1 MSERI
6 TKQELRR
13 GRFKKT
19 IDREEARRQRE
30 DNLVGIRKAKR
41 EENLMKRRREK
52 MGTQSFHGSSDIDSI
67 TTTGLDGST
76 TDSNHSF
83 NATLNARLPQMVAGV
98 FSNDPSDQLHY
109 TLEFRRLLSIERS
122 PPIEEVIR
130 QNVVPRFVHFLKQD
144 DRPQL
149 QFEAAWALTNIAS
162 GTSIHTKVVIDYG
175 AVPVFIHLLK
185 SPNDDVREQAV
196 WALGNIAG
204 DSPSCRNMV
213 LESGALQPLLM
224 QLTGDSKVS
233 MLRNATWTLSNL
245 CRGKPPPP
253 FDMVSPALAT
263 LVHLIYFDDEEVLT
277 DACWALSYLS
287 DGDNDKISAVVESGV
302 VKRLVEL
309 LLHQSVSVQTP
320 SLRTVG
326 NIVTGDDIQ
335 TQFVINVS
343 ALPCLLN
350 LLNSPKKS
358 IRKEAC
364 WTISNI
370 TAGNKEQIGAVIDA
384 NIIPP
389 LVAVLTNADF
399 DVKKEAAWAISN
411 ATSGGTPEQIKYL
424 VEQGCIEPLCNL
436 LAVHDARIVSVA
448 LEGLENILRVGQKEK
463 DASGAEYNEY
473 ARSIESVGGLDKI
486 EGLQHHS
493 NQEVYEK
500 ALRIL
505 EVFFIPEEEEE
516 IEGVLPDSAGAQFGF
531 GVAQAPEGG
540 FSFGPANT
548 GGFGSTPQDQQGGAG
563 APQGE
568 GGGGGG
574 VWGQ

>member
-1 MSERI
+1 MSERLS
-6 TKQELRR
+6 KQELRR

-19 IDREEARRQRE
+19 IDRDEARRQRE

-52 MGTQSFHGSSDIDSI
+52 MGTSTFGQSDADSLHPI
-67 TTTGLDGST
+67 GLDGST
-76 TDSNHSF
+76 TDSNQSF
-83 NATLNARLPQMVAGV
+83 GASLYARLPEMVSGV
-98 FSNDPSDQLHY
+98 FSDDPTDQLHH
-109 TLEFRRLLSIERS
+109 TLGFRRLLSIERN

-130 QNVVPRFVHFLKQD
+130 QNVVPRFVEFLKQD
-144 DRPQL
+144 DHPQL

-162 GTSIHTKVVIDYG
+162 GTSVHTKVVIDNG
-175 AVPVFIHLLK
+175 AVPVFVHLLN

-204 DSPSCRNMV
+204 DSPACRNLV
-213 LESGALQPLLM
+213 LEAGALQPLLM
-224 QLTGDSKVS
+224 QLTIDSKLS

-245 CRGKPPPP
+245 CRGKPAPI
-253 FDMVSPALAT
+253 FEMVRPALAT
-263 LVHLIYFDDEEVLT
+263 LSHLVYFDDEEVLT

-287 DGDNDKISAVVESGV
+287 DGDNDKIKAVVESGV
-302 VKRLVEL
+302 VKRVVEL

-370 TAGNKEQIGAVIDA
+370 TAGNKEQIGAVIES
-384 NIIPP
+384 NVIPP
-389 LVAVLTNADF
+389 LISILTNADF

-411 ATSGGTPEQIKYL
+411 ATSGGTPEQIKFL
-424 VEQGCIEPLCNL
+424 VDQGCIEPLCNL
-436 LAVHDARIVSVA
+436 LGVHDSRIISVA

-463 DASGAEYNEY
+463 DATGAEFNEY
-473 ARSIESVGGLDKI
+473 ARAIEAVGGLDKI

-500 ALRIL
+500 AARIL

-516 IEGVLPDSAGAQFGF
+516 VDGVLPENAGSQFGF
-531 GVAQAPEGG
+531 GGMAAPEGG
-540 FSFGPANT
+540 FNFGGPMSD
-548 GGFGSTPQDQQGGAG
+548 GFGGATQEHQG
-563 APQGE
+563 
-568 GGGGGG
+568 
-574 VWGQ
+574 WGQ

>member
-1 MSERI
+1 MSERVS
-6 TKQELRR
+6 KQDMRR
-13 GRFKKT
+13 GRFKKA
-19 IDREEARRQRE
+19 IDRDEARRQRE

-52 MGTQSFHGSSDIDSI
+52 MGSSNFATPADLEATTAIDSNQAMN
-67 TTTGLDGST
+67 TTLQS
-76 TDSNHSF
+76 
-83 NATLNARLPQMVAGV
+83 RLPQMVAGV
-98 FSNDPSDQLHY
+98 FSENPADQIRS
-109 TLEFRRLLSIERS
+109 TLEFRRLLSIEHN

-130 QNVVPRFVHFLKQD
+130 QNVVPRFVLFLQQD
-144 DRPQL
+144 EYPQL

-162 GTSIHTKVVIDYG
+162 GTSAHTKVVIDNG
-175 AVPVFIHLLK
+175 AVPIFVRLLS

-204 DSPSCRNMV
+204 DSPGCRNLV
-213 LESGALQPLLM
+213 LEAGTLHPLLM

-233 MLRNATWTLSNL
+233 MLRNAAWTLSNL
-245 CRGKPPPP
+245 CRGKPPPV
-253 FDMVSPALAT
+253 FDLVRPALAT
-263 LVHLIYFDDEEVLT
+263 LAHLIYFDDEEVLT

-287 DGDNDKISAVVESGV
+287 DGENHKIKAVVESGV

-309 LLHQSVSVQTP
+309 LMHQSTSVQTP

-326 NIVTGDDIQ
+326 NIVTGDDVQ

-370 TAGNKEQIGAVIDA
+370 TAGNKEQIGAVMDA

-389 LVAVLTNADF
+389 LIQILISADF

-411 ATSGGTPEQIKYL
+411 ATSGGTPQQIKYL
-424 VEQGCIEPLCNL
+424 VNQGCIEPLCNL
-436 LAVHDARIVSVA
+436 LGVHDSKIVSVA
-448 LEGLENILRVGQKEK
+448 LEGLENILRVGQKER
-463 DASGAEYNEY
+463 DTNAAEFNEY
-473 ARSIESVGGLDKI
+473 AQSIEAVGGLDKI
-486 EGLQHHS
+486 ESLQQHS

-500 ALRIL
+500 AVRIL
-505 EVFFIPEEEEE
+505 EVFFMADEEEE
-516 IEGVLPDSAGAQFGF
+516 IDGVVPDNSGNQFGF
-531 GVAQAPEGG
+531 GVNQAPEGG
-540 FSFGPANT
+540 FNFGGPVS
-548 GGFGSTPQDQQGGAG
+548 GFGQDQQG
-563 APQGE
+563 
-568 GGGGGG
+568 
-574 VWGQ
+574 WGQ

>member
-1 MSERI
+1 MSERVS
-6 TKQELRR
+6 KQDLRR
-13 GRFKKT
+13 GRFKKA
-19 IDREEARRQRE
+19 IDRDEARRQRE

-41 EENLMKRRREK
+41 EENLMKKRREK
-52 MGTQSFHGSSDIDSI
+52 MGVSSFGASHADLDSV
-67 TTTGLDGST
+67 T
-76 TDSNHSF
+76 TDSNTSLSS
-83 NATLNARLPQMVAGV
+83 TLHARLPQMVAGV
-98 FSNDPSDQLHY
+98 FSDNAAEQVQY
-109 TLEFRRLLSIERS
+109 TLEFRRLLSIERN
-122 PPIEEVIR
+122 PPIEEVIH
-130 QNVVPRFVHFLKQD
+130 QNVVPRFVKFLTD
-144 DRPQL
+144 DLNPQL

-162 GTSIHTKVVIDYG
+162 GTSVHTKVVIDNG
-175 AVPVFIHLLK
+175 AVPVFVHLLS

-204 DSPSCRNMV
+204 DSAICRDLV
-213 LESGALQPLLM
+213 LEAGALRPLLM
-224 QLTGDSKVS
+224 QLTGDSKVT

-245 CRGKPPPP
+245 CRGKPPPK
-253 FDMVSPALAT
+253 FEMVKPALGT
-263 LVHLIYFDDEEVLT
+263 LAHLIYFDDEEVLT

-287 DGDNDKISAVVESGV
+287 DGNNEKIKAVVESGV

-326 NIVTGDDIQ
+326 NIVTGDDVQ

-370 TAGNKEQIGAVIDA
+370 TAGNKEQINAVMEA

-389 LVAVLTNADF
+389 LIQILTNADF

-411 ATSGGTPEQIKYL
+411 ATSGGTPLQIKYL

-436 LAVHDARIVSVA
+436 LTVHDARIVSVA

-463 DASGAEYNEY
+463 DTSGAEYNDY
-473 ARSIESVGGLDKI
+473 ARAIEAVGGLDKI
-486 EGLQHHS
+486 EALQQHS

-500 ALRIL
+500 AVRIL
-505 EVFFIPEEEEE
+505 EVFFMADEEEE
-516 IEGVLPDSAGAQFGF
+516 IDGVVPDSSGAQFGF
-531 GVAQAPEGG
+531 GLNSAPDGG
-540 FSFGPANT
+540 FNFGGPTT
-548 GGFGSTPQDQQGGAG
+548 GGFGAPGPEHQG
-563 APQGE
+563 
-568 GGGGGG
+568 
-574 VWGQ
+574 WGQ

>member
-1 MSERI
+1 M
-6 TKQELRR
+6 
-13 GRFKKT
+13 KK
-19 IDREEARRQRE
+19 
-30 DNLVGIRKAKR
+30 
-41 EENLMKRRREK
+41 RREK
-52 MGTQSFHGSSDIDSI
+52 MGATSFGGSHADLDS
-67 TTTGLDGST
+67 ST
-76 TDSNHSF
+76 TDSNTSPT
-83 NATLNARLPQMVAGV
+83 ATLYARLPQMVAGV
-98 FSNDPSDQLHY
+98 FSSNPADQVQY
-109 TLEFRRLLSIERS
+109 TLEFRRLLSIERN

-130 QNVVPRFVHFLKQD
+130 QNVVPRFVEFLTD
-144 DRPQL
+144 DSQPQL

-162 GTSIHTKVVIDYG
+162 GTSVHTKVVIDNG
-175 AVPVFIHLLK
+175 AVPVFVHLLN

-204 DSPSCRNMV
+204 DSAMCRDLV
-213 LESGALQPLLM
+213 LEAAALHPLLM
-224 QLTGDSKVS
+224 QLTGDSKVT

-245 CRGKPPPP
+245 CRGKPPPN
-253 FDMVSPALAT
+253 FEMVKPALGT
-263 LVHLIYFDDEEVLT
+263 LAHLIYFDDEEVLT

-287 DGDNDKISAVVESGV
+287 DGNNEKIKAVVESGV

-309 LLHQSVSVQTP
+309 LLHQSVAVQTP

-326 NIVTGDDIQ
+326 NIVTGDDVQ

-370 TAGNKEQIGAVIDA
+370 TAGNKEQISAVMEA

-389 LVAVLTNADF
+389 LIQILTNADF

-411 ATSGGTPEQIKYL
+411 ATSGGTPVQIKYL

-436 LAVHDARIVSVA
+436 LSVHDARIVSVA

-463 DASGAEYNEY
+463 DTSGADFNDYSR
-473 ARSIESVGGLDKI
+473 AIEAVGGLDRI
-486 EGLQHHS
+486 EALQQHS

-500 ALRIL
+500 AVRIL
-505 EVFFIPEEEEE
+505 EVFFMADEEEE
-516 IEGVLPDSAGAQFGF
+516 IDGVVPDNTNSQFGF
-531 GVAQAPEGG
+531 GAATPDGG
-540 FSFGPANT
+540 FNFGGPT
-548 GGFGSTPQDQQGGAG
+548 GGFGGAG
-563 APQGE
+563 TEQSG
-568 GGGGGG
+568 
-574 VWGQ
+574 WGQ

>member
-1 MSERI
+1 MSERV
-6 TKQELRR
+6 TKQDLRR

-19 IDREEARRQRE
+19 IDRDEARRQRE
-30 DNLVGIRKAKR
+30 DNLVGIRKMKR
-41 EENLMKRRREK
+41 EENLMKRRREI
-52 MGTQSFHGSSDIDSI
+52 MGITGFAGAGDLDSV
-67 TTTGLDGST
+67 TTSGVDGA
-76 TDSNHSF
+76 TDSNVSF
-83 NATLNARLPQMVAGV
+83 NASLQQRLPVMVSGV
-98 FSNDPSDQLHY
+98 FSEDTNEQLTN
-109 TLEFRRLLSIERS
+109 TLEFRRLLSIERN

-130 QNVVPRFVHFLKQD
+130 QNVVPRFVHFLSQD
-144 DRPQL
+144 AQPQL

-162 GTSIHTKVVIDYG
+162 GTSVHTKVVIDNG
-175 AVPVFIHLLK
+175 AVPVFIHLLS

-204 DSPSCRNMV
+204 DSPTCRNLV
-213 LESGALQPLLM
+213 LESGALHSLLM

-245 CRGKPPPP
+245 CRGKPPPV
-253 FDMVSPALAT
+253 FEMVRPALST
-263 LVHLIYFDDEEVLT
+263 LSHLIYFDDEEVLT

-287 DGDNDKISAVVESGV
+287 DGDNDKIKAVVESGV

-309 LLHQSVSVQTP
+309 LLHQNVAVQTP

-326 NIVTGDDIQ
+326 NIVTGDDVQ

-384 NIIPP
+384 NILPP
-389 LVAVLTNADF
+389 LIQILTTADF

-436 LAVHDARIVSVA
+436 LSVHDSRIVSVA

-463 DASGAEYNEY
+463 DALSAEYNEY
-473 ARSIESVGGLDKI
+473 ARSIEGVGGLDKI

-500 ALRIL
+500 AVRIL
-505 EVFFIPEEEEE
+505 EVFFIPEEDEE
-516 IEGVLPDSAGAQFGF
+516 IDGVLPDNTGGQFGF
-531 GVAQAPEGG
+531 GTAAAAPEGG
-540 FSFGPANT
+540 FNFSESQMSGQM
-548 GGFGSTPQDQQGGAG
+548 GGFGNSSAEQHQG
-563 APQGE
+563 
-568 GGGGGG
+568 
-574 VWGQ
+574 WGQ

>member
-1 MSERI
+1 MSERVS
-6 TKQELRR
+6 KQELRK
-13 GRFKKT
+13 GRFKKA
-19 IDREEARRQRE
+19 IDRDEARRQRG
-30 DNLVGIRKAKR
+30 DHLVVIRKSKR
-41 EENLMKRRREK
+41 EENLMKKRREK
-52 MGTQSFHGSSDIDSI
+52 MGASSGFGGSGDLDNSTIDSN
-67 TTTGLDGST
+67 TPL
-76 TDSNHSF
+76 
-83 NATLNARLPQMVAGV
+83 NASLHARLPQMVAGV
-98 FSNDPSDQLHY
+98 FSNNPADQVQY
-109 TLEFRRLLSIERS
+109 TLEFRRLLSIERN

-130 QNVVPRFVHFLKQD
+130 QNVVPRFVEFLKQD
-144 DRPQL
+144 MQPQL

-162 GTSIHTKVVIDYG
+162 GTSAHTRVVIDNE
-175 AVPVFIHLLK
+175 AVPVFVHLLS

-204 DSPSCRNMV
+204 DSAQCRDLV
-213 LESGALQPLLM
+213 LEAGALQPLLM
-224 QLTGDSKVS
+224 QLTGDSKVT

-245 CRGKPPPP
+245 CRGKPPPN
-253 FDMVSPALAT
+253 FEMVRPALST
-263 LVHLIYFDDEEVLT
+263 LGYLIYYDDEEVLT

-287 DGDNDKISAVVESGV
+287 DGNDDKIKAVVESGV

-326 NIVTGDDIQ
+326 NIVTGDDVQ

-370 TAGNKEQIGAVIDA
+370 TAGNKDQINAVIEA

-389 LVAVLTNADF
+389 LIQILTNADF

-411 ATSGGTPEQIKYL
+411 ATSGGTPIQIKYL
-424 VEQGCIEPLCNL
+424 VEQGCIEPLCSL
-436 LAVHDARIVSVA
+436 LTVHDARIVSVA

-463 DASGAEYNEY
+463 DTSGAEFNEY
-473 ARSIESVGGLDKI
+473 ARSIEAVAGLDKI
-486 EGLQHHS
+486 EGLQQHS

-500 ALRIL
+500 AVRIL
-505 EVFFIPEEEEE
+505 EVFFLAHEEEE
-516 IEGVLPDSAGAQFGF
+516 IDGVVPDNAGSQFGF
-531 GVAQAPEGG
+531 GVAPAPDGG
-540 FSFGPANT
+540 FNFGAPPAT
-548 GGFGSTPQDQQGGAG
+548 GFGSGGQDQQGWR
-563 APQGE
+563 Q
-568 GGGGGG
+568 
-574 VWGQ
+574 

>member
-6 TKQELRR
+6 TKQEIRR

-52 MGTQSFHGSSDIDSI
+52 MGTTSFHGSSDVDSVAS
-67 TTTGLDGST
+67 TGLDGSAI
-76 TDSNHSF
+76 DSNQSF
-83 NATLNARLPQMVAGV
+83 SNALHNRLPTMVTGV
-98 FSNDPSDQLHY
+98 FSNDVQEQLNY
-109 TLEFRRLLSIERS
+109 TLEFRRLLSIERN

-130 QNVVPRFVHFLKQD
+130 QNVVPRFVLFLKQD
-144 DRPQL
+144 EHPQL

-162 GTSIHTKVVIDYG
+162 GTSVHTKVVIDNG
-175 AVPVFIHLLK
+175 AVPVFVHLLN

-204 DSPSCRNMV
+204 DSPPCRNLV

-245 CRGKPPPP
+245 CRGKPPPI
-253 FDMVSPALAT
+253 FDMVRPALAT
-263 LVHLIYFDDEEVLT
+263 LAHLIYYDDEEVLT

-287 DGDNDKISAVVESGV
+287 DGDNDKIKAVVDSGV
-302 VKRLVEL
+302 VKRVVEL

-370 TAGNKEQIGAVIDA
+370 TAGNKEQIGAVIES

-389 LVAVLTNADF
+389 LISILTNADF

-411 ATSGGTPEQIKYL
+411 ATSGGTPDQIKYL
-424 VEQGCIEPLCNL
+424 VQQGCIEPLCNL
-436 LAVHDARIVSVA
+436 LSVHDSRIVSVA

-463 DASGAEYNEY
+463 DAMGAEYNVY
-473 ARSIESVGGLDKI
+473 SRAIESVGGLDKI
-486 EGLQHHS
+486 ESLQQHS

-500 ALRIL
+500 AVRIL
-505 EVFFIPEEEEE
+505 EVFFIPEEDED
-516 IEGVLPDSAGAQFGF
+516 IEAVLPDSAGSQFEF
-531 GVAQAPEGG
+531 GSSTPEGG
-540 FSFGPANT
+540 FNFSDPMP
-548 GGFGSTPQDQQGGAG
+548 GFGGQHEHPQ
-563 APQGE
+563 
-568 GGGGGG
+568 GGGG
-574 VWGQ
+574 WAQ

>member
-6 TKQELRR
+6 TKAELRR

-52 MGTQSFHGSSDIDSI
+52 MGTTSFHGTSDLDAVTAS
-67 TTTGLDGST
+67 GLDGST
-76 TDSNHSF
+76 TDSSNSF
-83 NATLNARLPQMVAGV
+83 NATLHARLPQMVAGV
-98 FSNDPSDQLHY
+98 FSNNVQEQLHY
-109 TLEFRRLLSIERS
+109 TLEFRRLLSIERN

-130 QNVVPRFVHFLKQD
+130 QNVVPRFVEFLKQD
-144 DRPQL
+144 DHPQL

-162 GTSIHTKVVIDYG
+162 GTSVHTKVVIDNG
-175 AVPVFIHLLK
+175 AVPVFVHLLN

-204 DSPSCRNMV
+204 DSPACRNLV
-213 LESGALQPLLM
+213 LESNALHPLLL

-253 FDMVSPALAT
+253 FEMVRPALAT
-263 LVHLIYFDDEEVLT
+263 LAHLIYFDDEEVLT
-277 DACWALSYLS
+277 DACWALSYMS
-287 DGDNDKISAVVESGV
+287 DGDNDKIKAVVESGV

-309 LLHQSVSVQTP
+309 LLHQSLSVQTP

-370 TAGNKEQIGAVIDA
+370 TAGNKEQIGAVIDS

-389 LVAVLTNADF
+389 LIAILTNADF

-411 ATSGGTPEQIKYL
+411 ATSGGTAEQTKYL
-424 VEQGCIEPLCNL
+424 VQQGCIEPLCNL
-436 LAVHDARIVSVA
+436 LSVHDSRIVSVA
-448 LEGLENILRVGQKEK
+448 LEGLENILRVGQKDK
-463 DASGAEYNEY
+463 DATGADYNEY
-473 ARSIESVGGLDKI
+473 SRAIESVGGLDKI
-486 EGLQHHS
+486 EGLQQHS

-500 ALRIL
+500 AVRIL

-516 IEGVLPDSAGAQFGF
+516 IEGVLPDSAGSQFGF
-531 GVAQAPEGG
+531 GVAPAPEGG
-540 FSFGPANT
+540 FNFGGAMS
-548 GGFGSTPQDQQGGAG
+548 GFGGAHDHPQ
-563 APQGE
+563 
-568 GGGGGG
+568 GGGG
-574 VWGQ
+574 WGQ

>member
-1 MSERI
+1 MSERV
-6 TKQELRR
+6 TKQDLRR
-13 GRFKKT
+13 GRFKKA
-19 IDREEARRQRE
+19 IDRDEARRQRE
-30 DNLVGIRKAKR
+30 DNMVGIRKAKR
-41 EENLMKRRREK
+41 EESLMKKRREK
-52 MGTQSFHGSSDIDSI
+52 MGVSSFGVSHSD
-67 TTTGLDGST
+67 LDST
-76 TDSNHSF
+76 TESNTSIC
-83 NATLNARLPQMVAGV
+83 ATLHARLPQMVQGV
-98 FSNDPSDQLHY
+98 FSANPADQVQY
-109 TLEFRRLLSIERS
+109 TLEFRRLLSIEKN

-130 QNVVPRFVHFLKQD
+130 QNVVPRFVEFLTD
-144 DRPQL
+144 DSQPQL

-162 GTSIHTKVVIDYG
+162 GTSVHTKVVIDNG
-175 AVPVFIHLLK
+175 AVPVFVHLLS

-204 DSPSCRNMV
+204 DSAGCRDLV
-213 LESGALQPLLM
+213 LENGALHPLLM
-224 QLTGDSKVS
+224 QLTGDSKVT

-245 CRGKPPPP
+245 CRGKPPPD
-253 FDMVSPALAT
+253 FEMVKPALGT
-263 LVHLIYFDDEEVLT
+263 LAHLIYFDDEEVLT

-287 DGDNDKISAVVESGV
+287 DGNNEKIKAVVESGV

-309 LLHQSVSVQTP
+309 LLHQSASVQTP

-326 NIVTGDDIQ
+326 NIVTGDDVQ

-370 TAGNKEQIGAVIDA
+370 TAGNKEQISAVMEA

-389 LVAVLTNADF
+389 LVQILTNADF

-411 ATSGGTPEQIKYL
+411 ATSGGTPGQIKYL

-436 LAVHDARIVSVA
+436 LGVHDARIVSVA

-463 DASGAEYNEY
+463 DTSGAEFNDY
-473 ARSIESVGGLDKI
+473 ARAIEAVGGLDRI
-486 EGLQHHS
+486 EALQQHS

-500 ALRIL
+500 AVRIL
-505 EVFFIPEEEEE
+505 EVFFMADDEEE
-516 IEGVLPDSAGAQFGF
+516 IDGVVPDNTNSQFGF
-531 GVAQAPEGG
+531 GVATAPDGG
-540 FSFGPANT
+540 FSFGGPTT
-548 GGFGSTPQDQQGGAG
+548 GGFGSGHGAEHQG
-563 APQGE
+563 
-568 GGGGGG
+568 
-574 VWGQ
+574 WGQ

>member
-1 MSERI
+1 MSERV

-52 MGTQSFHGSSDIDSI
+52 MGASTFASSDLDSVNA
-67 TTTGLDGST
+67 TGLDGST
-76 TDSNHSF
+76 TDSNNSF
-83 NATLNARLPQMVAGV
+83 NATLQTRLPQMVTGV
-98 FSNDPSDQLHY
+98 FSNNVTEQLNF
-109 TLEFRRLLSIERS
+109 TLEFRRLLSIERN

-130 QNVVPRFVHFLKQD
+130 QNVVPRFVHFLEQD
-144 DRPQL
+144 DHPQL

-162 GTSIHTKVVIDYG
+162 GTSIHTKVVIDNG
-175 AVPVFIHLLK
+175 AVPVFVHLLN

-204 DSPSCRNMV
+204 DSPTCRNLV

-245 CRGKPPPP
+245 CRGKPPPI
-253 FDMVSPALAT
+253 FEMVRPALST
-263 LVHLIYFDDEEVLT
+263 LAHLIYFDDEEVLT

-287 DGDNDKISAVVESGV
+287 DGVNDKIKAVVESGV

-326 NIVTGDDIQ
+326 NIVTGDDVQ

-350 LLNSPKKS
+350 LLNSTKKS

-370 TAGNKEQIGAVIDA
+370 TAGNKEQIGSVIEA

-389 LVAVLTNADF
+389 LIAILTNADF

-436 LAVHDARIVSVA
+436 LTIHDSRIVSVA

-463 DASGAEYNEY
+463 DATGAEYNDY
-473 ARSIESVGGLDKI
+473 ARAIEGVGGLDKI

-500 ALRIL
+500 AVRIL

-516 IEGVLPDSAGAQFGF
+516 IDGVLPDNAGSQFGF
-531 GVAQAPEGG
+531 GVTNAPEGG
-540 FSFGPANT
+540 FNFGGPMP
-548 GGFGSTPQDQQGGAG
+548 GFGG
-563 APQGE
+563 APQEPG
-568 GGGGGG
+568 
-574 VWGQ
+574 WGQ